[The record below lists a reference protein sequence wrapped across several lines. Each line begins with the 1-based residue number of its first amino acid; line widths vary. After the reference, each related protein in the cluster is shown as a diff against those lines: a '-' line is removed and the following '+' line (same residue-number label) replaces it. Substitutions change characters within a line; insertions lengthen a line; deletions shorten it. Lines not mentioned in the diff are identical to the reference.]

1 MGDEPTQT
9 PGDPQATQRR
19 GPGVIETELAMEGF
33 DDAVEIGRG
42 GYGVVYRCT
51 ETSLDRTVAVKIART
66 EVGGEARERFLR
78 EQRALGK
85 LTGHPHVVAVLQVG
99 VTTTGRPYIVMPF
112 RRLGSLD
119 AAIRR
124 DGPFEWQEAL
134 RLAVQL
140 TDALDTAHRLGILHR
155 DIKPANILITDYGD
169 PELSDFGIARVP
181 GAFESRAGEVAGTP
195 DFTAPEILVGAAPTP
210 ASDVYSMAGTIFH
223 LLTGHAAFQLRR
235 GEKPSTQLRRLATE
249 TIPDLRPAGV
259 PDDLCALLERAMSV
273 DAADRPA
280 TAADLAD
287 QLRAVQRGH
296 ELTADMPTP
305 RPSGPVRRTGPP
317 EPPTPVT
324 KFRPPTAEHTFVE
337 RARLVRMLG
346 DSRPRLLSVIHAP
359 PGFGKTVLAA
369 QWRDVLLHDG
379 VSVAWLSVDSHDDNA
394 AWFLGHLVESVR
406 QVRPELTD
414 ELGQAIEEFGAE
426 AERFVLTSLINRV
439 HDSDTRLVVVID
451 DWHFVSDAATVAALN
466 FLLDNACH
474 HLGLV
479 VTTRTRSGLPL
490 GSMRVRDELV
500 EIDES
505 DLRFDTEES
514 HRFLIDRAELDLD
527 PQTVQSLRD
536 TTGGWAAALQLAS
549 LSLRGRE
556 DPVDVI
562 AHLSG
567 RSRAIGEY
575 LADNVVGALEPHL
588 LDFLLCTSIPER
600 VSGPLAARLADVPDG
615 QSLLEEVEERDLFLR
630 AEDADRSW
638 FRYHQLFADYL
649 RRRLERDPD
658 RVAELHRR
666 ASGWFADHAML
677 REAVDHALAA
687 GDEEQAT
694 DLVERH
700 GMGLVEHSLMATVLG
715 LVDKLPPQ
723 IANRRPR
730 LLLTRAWAHVLLH
743 HSPRSV
749 KPLLE
754 QTRSLLSR
762 GHDETAAADLLA
774 ETALVDGVCDLFADH
789 VGRLADHADA
799 CLSRRG
805 TLSPFVLA
813 GAVNLAEFAAL
824 YRFDFDSVRRWQEH
838 QSVEFPISDSGPF
851 VSIYGH
857 CFAGIAAGE
866 QLDFEAADDLYRRAG
881 QLAREHGGRH
891 SYAARLVGALT
902 GDRLYQQGHLDEA
915 DQLFDECHLLGAEGG
930 AVDFMLLTY
939 GTGARVKA
947 LRGDPGGAAT
957 RLSEGAAIAR
967 TLGLS
972 RLAARVE
979 NERARCGLP
988 HEKVETPA
996 DLRWP
1001 DDDGI
1006 AVITADLLEDTA
1018 IRDLLARE
1026 TPDARDE
1033 AVRLAEAR
1041 VDRMAR
1047 RQRPMQHLLARLL
1060 HAACLY
1066 SAGDRPAAFAA
1077 LEPPLWR
1084 CADLGLPRT
1093 AVDAAPCM
1101 VDLIDAYRQYATPER
1116 VGAHDEFLRTVVRA
1130 ERSSG

>member
-1 MGDEPTQT
+1 MGDEPTQAA
-9 PGDPQATQRR
+9 GDPQATQRG
-19 GPGVIETELAMEGF
+19 GPGAIETELAMEGF
-33 DDAVEIGRG
+33 EDAVEIGRG

-51 ETSLDRTVAVKIART
+51 ESSLDRTVAVKIART
-66 EVGGEARERFLR
+66 EVGGEGRERFLR

-85 LTGHPHVVAVLQVG
+85 LTGHPHVVEVLQVG
-99 VTTTGRPYIVMPF
+99 VTATGRPYIVMPF

-124 DGPFEWQEAL
+124 DGPFDWPEAL

-181 GAFESRAGEVAGTP
+181 DAFESRAGDVVGTP

-235 GEKPSTQLRRLATE
+235 GEKPSTQLRRLVTE

-259 PDDLCALLERAMSV
+259 PDDLCRVLEQAMSV
-273 DAADRPA
+273 DTADRPA
-280 TAADLAD
+280 TAADLAE
-287 QLRAVQRGH
+287 QLRDVQRGH
-296 ELTADMPTP
+296 ELTTDVPTP
-305 RPSGPVRRTGPP
+305 RPSGPVRRTQPP
-317 EPPTPVT
+317 QPPTPVT
-324 KFRPPTAEHTFVE
+324 KFRPPVAEHAFVE
-337 RARLVRMLG
+337 RARLVRML
-346 DSRPRLLSVIHAP
+346 DDTRPRLLSVIHAP
-359 PGFGKTVLAA
+359 AGFGKTVLAA
-369 QWRDVLLHDG
+369 QWRDVLLDAG
-379 VSVAWLSVDSHDDNA
+379 VSVAWLSLDSQDDNV
-394 AWFLGHLVESVR
+394 AWFLGHLLQSVR

-414 ELGQAIEEFGAE
+414 ELGQAIEEFGVE

-439 HDSDTRLVVVID
+439 HDSGARLVVVID
-451 DWHFVSDAATVAALN
+451 DWHRVSDPATVAALN
-466 FLLDNACH
+466 FLLGNACH

-490 GSMRVRDELV
+490 GSLRVRDELV

-505 DLRFDTEES
+505 DLRFDAEES
-514 HRFLIDRAELDLD
+514 RRFLVDRAALDLD
-527 PQTVQSLRD
+527 PDTVQALQA
-536 TTGGWAAALQLAS
+536 TTDGWAAALQLAS

-562 AHLSG
+562 THLSG

-575 LADNVVGALEPHL
+575 LADNVVGALDPHL
-588 LDFLLCTSIPER
+588 LDFLLCTSVPER
-600 VSGPLAARLADVPDG
+600 VSGPLASRLADVPDG

-630 AEDADRSW
+630 AEDVDRSW

-658 RVAELHRR
+658 RVADLHRR
-666 ASGWFADHAML
+666 ASSWFLDHSML

-687 GDEEQAT
+687 GDAEQAT
-694 DLVERH
+694 DLVEHH

-723 IANRRPR
+723 IATARPR
-730 LLLTRAWAHVLLH
+730 LLLTQAWAHVLLH
-743 HSPRSV
+743 HPPRSV
-749 KPLLE
+749 KLLLE
-754 QTRSLLSR
+754 QTRSLLTDAPDGAS
-762 GHDETAAADLLA
+762 TADLLA
-774 ETALVDGVCDLFADH
+774 ESALVDGVCDLFADR
-789 VGRLADHADA
+789 VGRLADFSDA
-799 CLSRRG
+799 CLRRRD

-813 GAVNLAEFAAL
+813 GAVNLAEFDAL
-824 YRFDFDSVRRWQEH
+824 YRFDFDSVRRWQER
-838 QSVEFPISDSGPF
+838 QSVEFPTAESGPF
-851 VSIYGH
+851 VSMYGS

-866 QLDFEAADDLYRRAG
+866 QLDYEAADGLYRRAG
-881 QLAREHGGRH
+881 QLAREHGGRR

-902 GDRLYQQGHLDEA
+902 GDRLYQQGRLDDA

-947 LRGDPGGAAT
+947 LRGDPGGATT

-972 RLAARVE
+972 RLAARIE
-979 NERARCGLP
+979 NDRARCGLP
-988 HEKVETPA
+988 HEKVDPA

-1001 DDDGI
+1001 PDDGI
-1006 AVITADLLEDTA
+1006 AIITADLLEDTA
-1018 IRDLLARE
+1018 IRDLL
-1026 TPDARDE
+1026 TQKTSDAQHE
-1033 AVRLAEAR
+1033 AVRMARAR
-1041 VDRMAR
+1041 VDRIAGR
-1047 RQRPMQHLLARLL
+1047 HRPLQHLRAQLL
-1060 HAACLY
+1060 HAACLF
-1066 SAGDRPAAFAA
+1066 SAGDRPAAFTA
-1077 LEPPLWR
+1077 LEPPLLR

-1093 AVDAAPCM
+1093 AIDAAPRM
-1101 VDLIDAYRQYATPER
+1101 VDLIDAYRQDATPER
-1116 VGAHDEFLRTVVRA
+1116 A
-1130 ERSSG
+1130 ERLPG

>member
-1 MGDEPTQT
+1 MDDEPTQAT
-9 PGDPQATQRR
+9 GDPRPTQRG
-19 GPGVIETELAMEGF
+19 GPGAIETELAMEGF

-51 ETSLDRTVAVKIART
+51 ESSLDRTVAVKIART

-85 LTGHPHVVAVLQVG
+85 LTGHPHVIEVLQVG

-119 AAIRR
+119 TAIRR
-124 DGPFEWQEAL
+124 DGPFQWQEAV

-155 DIKPANILITDYGD
+155 DIKPANILITDYD
-169 PELSDFGIARVP
+169 ATELSDFGIARVP
-181 GAFESRAGEVAGTP
+181 GAFESRAGDVAGTP

-210 ASDVYSMAGTIFH
+210 ASDVYSMAGTIFY

-235 GEKPSTQLRRLATE
+235 GEKPSTQLRRIATE
-249 TIPDLRPAGV
+249 KIPDLRPAGV
-259 PDDLCALLERAMSV
+259 PDDLCAVLERAMSV
-273 DAADRPA
+273 DSADRPA

-317 EPPTPVT
+317 QPPTPVT

-359 PGFGKTVLAA
+359 AGFGKTVLAA
-369 QWRDVLLHDG
+369 QWRDVLVHDG
-379 VSVAWLSVDSHDDNA
+379 VSVAWLSVDSHDDNVS
-394 AWFLGHLVESVR
+394 WFLGHLIESVR
-406 QVRPELTD
+406 QVRPDLTD

-439 HDSDTRLVVVID
+439 HDSDARLVVVID
-451 DWHFVSDAATVAALN
+451 DWHFVTDAATVAALN

-474 HLGLV
+474 HLGFV

-500 EIDES
+500 EIDEC

-514 HRFLIDRAELDLD
+514 RRFLVDRAALDLD
-527 PQTVQSLRD
+527 RQTVQSLRD
-536 TTGGWAAALQLAS
+536 TTDGWAAALQLAS

-562 AHLSG
+562 AQLSG

-575 LADNVVGALEPHL
+575 LADNVVGALDPHL
-588 LDFLLCTSIPER
+588 LDFLLCTSVPER
-600 VSGPLAARLADVPDG
+600 VSGPLASRLADVPDG

-658 RVAELHRR
+658 RVADLHRR
-666 ASGWFADHAML
+666 ASSWFLDHAMF

-687 GDEEQAT
+687 GETEQAT

-723 IANRRPR
+723 IATTRPR
-730 LLLTRAWAHVLLH
+730 LLLTQAWAHVLLH
-743 HSPRSV
+743 HSPKSV
-749 KPLLE
+749 RRLLE
-754 QTRSLLSR
+754 QIRSLLA
-762 GHDETAAADLLA
+762 HDSSAAAADLLA

-789 VGRLADHADA
+789 VYRLADYADA
-799 CLSRRG
+799 CLTRRD

-824 YRFDFDSVRRWQEH
+824 YRFDFDSVLRWQEH
-838 QSVEFPISDSGPF
+838 QSVNFPISESGPF

-866 QLDFEAADDLYRRAG
+866 QLDYAAADDLYRRAG
-881 QLAREHGGRH
+881 KLAREHGGRH

-915 DQLFDECHLLGAEGG
+915 DQLFDDCHLLGAEGG

-947 LRGDPGGAAT
+947 LRGDARGAAA

-967 TLGLS
+967 ALGLS

-988 HEKVETPA
+988 HEKVETTA
-996 DLRWP
+996 HLRWP
-1001 DDDGI
+1001 EDDGI
-1006 AVITADLLEDTA
+1006 AIITADLLEDTA
-1018 IRDLLARE
+1018 IRDLLAQE
-1026 TPDARDE
+1026 TSDARDE
-1033 AVRLAEAR
+1033 AVRLARAR
-1041 VDRMAR
+1041 VDRIAR
-1047 RQRPMQHLLARLL
+1047 QHRPLQHLRAQLL
-1060 HAACLY
+1060 HAACLF
-1066 SAGDRPAAFAA
+1066 SAGDQPAAFAA
-1077 LEPPLWR
+1077 LEPPLLR

-1093 AVDAAPCM
+1093 AVDVAPCM
-1101 VDLIDAYRQYATPER
+1101 ADLIDGYLQNVGPER
-1116 VGAHDEFLRTVVRA
+1116 LDAHDEFLRTVVRA
-1130 ERSSG
+1130 ETLSG